1 MKLRCLTYFCLALIM
16 LAGCERESAT
26 GANVDPVLAT
36 VGESAI
42 HRSQMDVMLG
52 RLTPDARD
60 QADTQLEARL
70 LQGMVRTRAL
80 AMSAEQQ
87 LSDDER
93 RQLEA
98 RVDTYRDE
106 LLVQTYIRKNIA
118 PQPVTAEM
126 VKQYYLDHQA
136 EYTLPG
142 KVSFEVISTTMN
154 TLDDAVLEQVLEALS
169 EAKTIDDWKPYAVRL
184 EQKKLPLAY
193 RSATMV
199 PASIN
204 NELRAQ
210 IARLQTGEVSD
221 VVYADT
227 IYIAKVTKREPD
239 SVKPMHE
246 VSVDIRKKLAP
257 QKLKQALTQHIDQA
271 MQDLNVE
278 YTK

>member
-1 MKLRCLTYFCLALIM
+1 MT

-42 HRSQMDVMLG
+42 RQSQFDVMLD
-52 RLTPDARD
+52 RLTPAARD
-60 QADTQLEARL
+60 QADATLEAKL

-80 AMSAEQQ
+80 AVVAEQQ

-98 RVDTYRDE
+98 KVNTYRDE
-106 LLVQTYIRKNIA
+106 LLAQSYIQKNIA

-136 EYTLPG
+136 EYTTAG
-142 KVSFEVISTTMN
+142 KVSFEVIATTSN
-154 TLDDAVLEQVLEALS
+154 TLDDAVLEQVLDAFS
-169 EAKTIDDWKPYAVRL
+169 QAKAIDDWKPYAAGL
-184 EQKKLPLAY
+184 EQKTLPLAY

-199 PASIN
+199 PASIS
-204 NELRAQ
+204 NELRTH
-210 IARLQTGEVSD
+210 IARLQPGEVSD
-221 VVYADT
+221 VVYGDT
-227 IYIAKVTKREPD
+227 VYVVKVTQREAD
-239 SVKPMHE
+239 AVKPMHE

-257 QKLKQALTQHIDQA
+257 QKLKQALVTHIDQA
-271 MQDLNVE
+271 MQDLSVE

>member
-1 MKLRCLTYFCLALIM
+1 MKSRCLIYVSLALMI
-16 LAGCERESAT
+16 LVGCERESAT
-26 GANVDPVLAT
+26 GANQDPVLAT
-36 VGESAI
+36 VGGSAI

-60 QADTQLEARL
+60 QADTQLEATL

-80 AMSAEQQ
+80 AVVAEQQ
-87 LSDDER
+87 LSAIEK

-98 RVDTYRDE
+98 RVNTYRDE
-106 LLVQTYIRKNIA
+106 LLVQSYIQKNIA

-199 PASIN
+199 PASIS
-204 NELRAQ
+204 NELRTH